1 MNYPQVEQLETRDG
15 EVRADLRL
23 LREQRAA
30 GGQAAATSS
39 RSNRLQRLVALTL
52 ARVGGR

>member
-1 MNYPQVEQLETRDG
+1 MNYPQVEQFETRDS

-30 GGQAAATSS
+30 RPAGRAS
-39 RSNRLQRLVALTL
+39 RLQRLVALTV